1 MKATKPSRKNVTALI
16 VTENLRRVYSEGK
29 KVKSTYFTSVV

>member
-16 VTENLRRVYSEGK
+16 VTENLRRVVTLQEYLFYVESLK
-29 KVKSTYFTSVV
+29 